1 MFLIGQPQGEPDWE
15 IGLENPLEPEQD
27 LEVLH
32 VKPGAVATSSI
43 AKRQWQHNGEWQHHL
58 IDPRSG
64 KPAQTEWLSVT
75 VWAEQAGK
83 AEVYAKALLI
93 AGPQSADGLFEDR
106 NSIAYLAVDK
116 YGGLHGSKNHY
127 EVFHV

>member
-1 MFLIGQPQGEPDWE
+1 MFLINLPQGESDWE
-15 IGLENPLEPEQD
+15 VALENPLAPDQD
-27 LEVLH
+27 LAVMH

-43 AKRQWQHNGEWQHHL
+43 AKRQWHHNGKLQHHL

-64 KPAQTEWLSVT
+64 EPAVTEWLSTT
-75 VWAEQAGK
+75 VWAEVATE

-93 AGPQSADGLFEDR
+93 AGPEAANELFKDQ
-106 NSIAYLAVDK
+106 NSKAYLAVDK
-116 YGGLHGSKNHY
+116 HGWVQGSKNYH